1 MGFTRLIAIITII
14 VAIFYSCN
22 KDNIVS
28 LSSKG
33 EVVNS
38 ADSTFVSFA
47 DIVIFHW
54 NGNEKSDTVILLK
67 AKSDTLGKFDLSFN
81 IPANSDFYWAAAE
94 KEGHGNSSWE
104 QLDGGWTNYS
114 IIKLEKQEE

>member
-1 MGFTRLIAIITII
+1 MGFTRLIAIIPILAAT
-14 VAIFYSCN
+14 FYSCN
-22 KDNIVS
+22 KDNTIS
-28 LSSKG
+28 LSSEG

-67 AKSDTLGKFDLSFN
+67 AKSDTLGKFDMSFN

-94 KEGHGNSSWE
+94 KEGYGNSSWE